1 MWKKPTKL
9 IHGNNT
15 RHHTS
20 ETANSKDST
29 TLIDNNIP
37 QINENVKLP
46 NDNNKIFVK
55 ATW

>member
-1 MWKKPTKL
+1 MWKKPSTLTNSNAPSSTSKTKGSD
-9 IHGNNT
+9 I
-15 RHHTS
+15 S
-20 ETANSKDST
+20 P